1 MGLAEQALGRVVTW
15 NNDQVRR
22 HASDRFDAN
31 PRPLAGVGW
40 NAKLEA
46 AFPAIRAEWDAF
58 VAAEGRLPRI
68 EDVIAEDQ
76 GNEGPWRAGL
86 LISRG
91 RPATELA
98 ALFPQTVEAL
108 ASVPD
113 LYSALWS
120 VLEPGSRIPDH
131 VGPNAGMLRYH
142 LGVDC
147 PDGAFLEVEGRTV
160 PYRDGEGILFDDT
173 AVHAA
178 WNDADRSRV
187 TLFCE
192 LVRPVD
198 GPRRFA
204 NLGVQRLMSLDP
216 RYRRAVARADEW
228 FDVLRRPGA
237 DPRPG

>member
-1 MGLAEQALGRVVTW
+1 MGLAEQVLGRVVGW

-22 HASDRFDAN
+22 HAHDRFEAN
-31 PRPLAGVGW
+31 PRPLAGVAW
-40 NAKLEA
+40 NQRLEA

-58 VAAEGRLPRI
+58 VDADGRLPRI

-86 LISRG
+86 LVSRG

-98 ALFPQTVEAL
+98 ALFPRTIAAL
-108 ASVPD
+108 TSVPG

-147 PDGAFLEVEGRTV
+147 PPGAFLEVEGHVV
-160 PYRDGEGILFDDT
+160 PYNEGVGILFDDT
-173 AVHAA
+173 AVHSAR
-178 WNDADRSRV
+178 NDGDRPRI

-192 LVRPVD
+192 LIRPVD
-198 GPRRFA
+198 GPGRFA
-204 NLGVQRLMSLDP
+204 NQGVQHLISLDP

-228 FDVLRRPGA
+228 FEVLRRPGST
-237 DPRPG
+237 RPPG